1 MGTSHQKGWVSVR
14 GKKWYGYFRRTVLD
28 PETNEAKTVSTPIAL
43 GLKSQM
49 SKFQARE
56 KLVEEIAKLT
66 GPPAVDD
73 SIKNGAVT
81 FGWFVRNRFYPL
93 KEAKWK
99 EETAKVKKLLIQSDL
114 VDEFEDVPLENFDKF
129 TLQLHINKLAK
140 TRSKD
145 TVLQMRA
152 YMRDIFAEAVDQD
165 FLAKDPAHKV
175 ETPTL
180 LLRETDKTTL
190 SWDQLRGVLAKTDL
204 RDWILLQLDMANALR
219 PGELF
224 GLRWKCFDAAACSIQ
239 LMETTYKG
247 KIRSWGKTRGSLTTI
262 PIAEELV
269 LDLVEWQQQCP
280 DPSPEAF
287 IFAAPRGG
295 FMDSSNYRKR
305 VLYKLAEE
313 LGLPKL
319 TFQVIRRTIATLAQ
333 KMGTVKDVQGILRHS
348 RPGTTTDV
356 YMQEIPESVRA
367 TVTSIHTELRSANGK
382 RPVSSARS
390 RKRGSKPAKRNL
402 NPDVVLTMTFP
413 TMESFAASGKK
424 SPASV
429 PGKVLEFATRMRQGR
444 GREVAPN
451 A

>member
-1 MGTSHQKGWVSVR
+1 
-14 GKKWYGYFRRTVLD
+14 VL
-28 PETNEAKTVSTPIAL
+28 
-43 GLKSQM
+43 
-49 SKFQARE
+49 
-56 KLVEEIAKLT
+56 
-66 GPPAVDD
+66 
-73 SIKNGAVT
+73 
-81 FGWFVRNRFYPL
+81 
-93 KEAKWK
+93 
-99 EETAKVKKLLIQSDL
+99 
-114 VDEFEDVPLENFDKF
+114 
-129 TLQLHINKLAK
+129 H
-140 TRSKD
+140 
-145 TVLQMRA
+145 
-152 YMRDIFAEAVDQD
+152 
-165 FLAKDPAHKV
+165 
-175 ETPTL
+175 
-180 LLRETDKTTL
+180 
-190 SWDQLRGVLAKTDL
+190 
-204 RDWILLQLDMANALR
+204 
-219 PGELF
+219 
-224 GLRWKCFDAAACSIQ
+224 
-239 LMETTYKG
+239 
-247 KIRSWGKTRGSLTTI
+247 
-262 PIAEELV
+262 
-269 LDLVEWQQQCP
+269 
-280 DPSPEAF
+280 
-287 IFAAPRGG
+287 
-295 FMDSSNYRKR
+295 
-305 VLYKLAEE
+305 KLAEE